1 MLSTQHIVAPVDFM
15 MTASPASAIA
25 LACFL
30 ALFALGVVLVA
41 SSLTARTLPS
51 RVLRQVEEL
60 ATIVSLMEQNAL
72 DLRAQWATTIE
83 QLDAFESAIEKKR
96 RQTAASA
103 SRAEQANSQAEQPT
117 DPQSQLIAIRQR
129 IYGNG

>member
-1 MLSTQHIVAPVDFM
+1 MVAPMDFM
-15 MTASPASAIA
+15 LQATPASAIA

-30 ALFALGVVLVA
+30 ALFAVGIVLVA

-60 ATIVSLMEQNAL
+60 STVVSLMEQNAL

-83 QLDAFESAIEKKR
+83 QLEAFESSIEKKR

-103 SRAEQANSQAEQPT
+103 SRAEQAHKEENSEAT
-117 DPQSQLIAIRQR
+117 DPQAQLIAIRQK
-129 IYGNG
+129 IYGRG